1 VQEIVE
7 RSWNCAEQLW
17 GQLGINNSSD
27 RLTPTKVPGENN
39 AVDVAAAEYSSLAIH

>member
-7 RSWNCAEQLW
+7 RIWNCAEQLW